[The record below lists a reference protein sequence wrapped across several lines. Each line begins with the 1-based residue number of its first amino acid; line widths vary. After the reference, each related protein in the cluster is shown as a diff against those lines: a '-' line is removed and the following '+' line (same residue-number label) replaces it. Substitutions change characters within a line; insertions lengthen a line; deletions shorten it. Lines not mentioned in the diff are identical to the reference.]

1 MLKMVH
7 PDIEAAGQVI
17 DREQFNTI
25 WAPRGWVLMDESASY
40 ANDQLG
46 RFVRSPEDLTND
58 EARALIA
65 VRGGEYPD
73 EKASSDE
80 VQALYLRSFE
90 EPVQS
95 TPVTES
101 PTGVP
106 LELYDPAD
114 HNVQDVLDHL
124 GTVDEIEQARI
135 LAAEAAPGAKN
146 RVTIASWVP
155 PSSDDTAPAATEN
168 QE

>member
-7 PDIEAAGQVI
+7 PEIEAAAQVL
-17 DREQFNTI
+17 DREQFNAI
-25 WAPRGWVLMDESASY
+25 YAPRGWVLMDEPAAY

-46 RFVRSPEDLTND
+46 RFVRSSEDLTND

-80 VQALYLRSFE
+80 VQALYLKSFE
-90 EPVQS
+90 VQS
-95 TPVTES
+95 QAAPATES
-101 PTGVP
+101 ATGVP
-106 LELYDPAD
+106 LKLYDPSEY
-114 HNVQDVLDHL
+114 NVQDVLDHL
-124 GTVDEIEQARI
+124 GTADENEQLRI
-135 LAAEAAPGAKN
+135 LQAEEQGKN
-146 RVTIASWVP
+146 RVTITGWTP
-155 PSSDDTAPAATEN
+155 PSPDETAPAANEN